1 MTMMRISRAA
11 TAASVVLLASQT
23 ALGQIDSTWND
34 DTSGSWSD
42 AARWSTPDFPTARGP
57 DRYRAIIDFDSGGA
71 YTIDLATDID
81 LDRLRFV
88 SADAT
93 IDGGSVGTIVVRT
106 DIELGNATIR
116 ALDEL
121 RSEGTLRFIGDT
133 LCEIEDTP
141 GCQTGGDARKTGTGD
156 IALLGSTLFEFAPD
170 STFTIENS
178 GDIIGDSTA
187 RLRNGGTLTKDSAG
201 LTLIDGVGFEN
212 TGTVVVSQGIL
223 RITNPILP
231 LPTTLG
237 PSTYDIADGAV
248 LDFPST
254 TLDTNQAD
262 VIFRGPDSSFSQF
275 SGVDLNQGLARA
287 EGGAGITFSPTGGMV
302 NEGRLE
308 ADGAGSTITTS
319 GLIDNNLGTIT
330 VLNGGIVS
338 ASGGTGTLNNNG
350 GTVQGTG
357 TVRSSIFTNNGLVSP
372 GNSPG
377 VLVSESGVGTH
388 QFQQTPAGTLL
399 IEIAG
404 RVPGVGHDVLDV
416 RGIALM
422 EGTLELEFSPFTGEP
437 PIQPGDQFQIVLA
450 DAIDGVFQEVRLRG
464 LGLEGQVDVIFNP
477 QGIVIVVREIP
488 APGALAVLAMGGLVA
503 TRRRR
508 R

>member
-1 MTMMRISRAA
+1 MMKMRISRAA
-11 TAASVVLLASQT
+11 SAAGVVLLAGQT
-23 ALGQIDSTWND
+23 ALGQIDATWND
-34 DTSGSWSD
+34 DTSGSWTD

-71 YTIDLATDID
+71 YTIDLAADID

-93 IDGGSVGTIVVRT
+93 IDGGGVGTIVVRT

-133 LCEIEDTP
+133 LCEIDDTP
-141 GCQTGGDARKTGTGD
+141 ACQIGATVQKTGLGD
-156 IALLGSTLFEFAPD
+156 IRLSGSTVFELTAAA
-170 STFTIENS
+170 TFSIENS

-187 RLRNGGTLTKDSAG
+187 RLRNGGTLTKSSAG

-248 LDFPST
+248 LDFTGT

-275 SGVDLNQGLARA
+275 SGVDLNQGLARV
-287 EGGAGITFSPTGGMV
+287 ENGAGISFSPTGGMV

-308 ADGAGSTITTS
+308 ADGLGSTITTS
-319 GLIDNNLGTIT
+319 GAIDNNLGTIT
-330 VLNGGIVS
+330 VFNGGIVS
-338 ASGGTGTLNNNG
+338 ASGGAGTLNNNG

-357 TVRSSIFTNNGLVSP
+357 TVRSSLFTNNGLVSP

-404 RVPGVGHDVLDV
+404 RDPGITHDVLDV

-422 EGTLELEFSPFTGEP
+422 DGTLELEFSPFTGEP
-437 PIQPGDQFQIVLA
+437 QVQPGDQFQILLA
-450 DAIDGVFQEVRLRG
+450 DAIDGAFREVRLRG

-477 QGIVIVVREIP
+477 SGLVVVVREVP
-488 APGALAVLAMGGLVA
+488 APGALAVLAIGGLVA

-508 R
+508 

>member
-1 MTMMRISRAA
+1 MMMMRISRAA
-11 TAASVVLLASQT
+11 TAASVVLLAGQT

-57 DRYRAIIDFDSGGA
+57 DRYRAIIDFDSGGT
-71 YTIDLATDID
+71 YTIDLAADID
-81 LDRLRFV
+81 LDFLRFT

-93 IDGGSVGTIVVRT
+93 IDGGGVGTLVVRT

-116 ALDEL
+116 ALDEFM
-121 RSEGTLRFIGDT
+121 SEGTLRFSGDT

-141 GCQTGGDARKTGTGD
+141 SCQIGGGTARKTGTGD
-156 IALLGSTLFEFAPD
+156 IALLGSTMFEFAPG
-170 STFTIENS
+170 STFTIESS

-187 RLRNGGTLTKDSAG
+187 RLRNGGILTKSSAG
-201 LTLIDGVGFEN
+201 LTLIDGVAFEN
-212 TGTVVVSQGIL
+212 TGTLTIEQGIL
-223 RITNPILP
+223 RITNPVLP
-231 LPTTLG
+231 FPSTLG
-237 PSTYDIADGAV
+237 PATYDIGDGAV
-248 LDFPST
+248 LDMPAT
-254 TLDTNQAD
+254 TLATNQAD

-275 SGVDLNQGLARA
+275 SGVDLNQGLARV
-287 EGGAGITFSPTGGMV
+287 ENGAGITFSPTGGMV
-302 NEGRLE
+302 NEGQLE
-308 ADGAGSTITTS
+308 ADGLGSTITTS
-319 GLIDNNLGTIT
+319 GLIDNNMGTIT

-338 ASGGTGTLNNNG
+338 ASGGSGTINNNG

-377 VLVSESGVGTH
+377 VLVSESGLGTH

-404 RVPGVGHDVLDV
+404 RIPGVTHDVLDV
-416 RGIALM
+416 RGIAVM
-422 EGTLELEFSPFTGEP
+422 DGTLELEFSPFMGEP
-437 PIQPGDQFQIVLA
+437 QVQPGDQFQILLSDEIVG
-450 DAIDGVFQEVRLRG
+450 DFREVRLRG

-477 QGIVIVVREIP
+477 RGLVVVVREVP

-508 R
+508 